1 MQEKVLI
8 VASSGRMLAQAAYQ
22 IGLKPIVIDVFA
34 DIDTQYFAHH
44 FIKIPSLATTHLID
58 SVEECIKRYSLTHV
72 LYGSGFEYYPES
84 LRYLSN
90 RLEILGNQYPTF
102 KTLQEKSLF
111 FSTLDV
117 FEISYPKVS
126 FSMPEYA
133 DAWLI
138 KPMKGQGG
146 IGIRRVLKGHKESGA
161 VYWQKLQDGNQYSVL
176 FLADGK
182 QAQVIG
188 FNTQWSENLSAN
200 AEFIFSGI
208 INSCDLTD
216 EYKQIVIGWLVKLV
230 PAFGLQGLNSLDF
243 IQGGDGCIYVLEINP
258 RPSASM
264 QLYDA
269 DLLGKHILA
278 CKGVL
283 AHDLTIQ
290 TRIVGY
296 QIIYAEYDV
305 IIPQQF
311 LWPSDVVDIPKA
323 GALINKGQPICSIIA
338 HAKKSQ
344 LVFEQ
349 LAIKHQQLIKN
360 LEGTN

>member
-1 MQEKVLI
+1 M
-8 VASSGRMLAQAAYQ
+8 
-22 IGLKPIVIDVFA
+22 
-34 DIDTQYFAHH
+34 
-44 FIKIPSLATTHLID
+44 
-58 SVEECIKRYSLTHV
+58 HV

-84 LRYLSN
+84 LSYLSD
-90 RLEILGNQYPTF
+90 RLSILGNQYPTF
-102 KTLQEKSLF
+102 KTQQEKSLF

-117 FEISYPKVS
+117 VGIPYPKVS

-133 DAWLI
+133 DGWLI
-138 KPMKGQGG
+138 KPMHGQGG
-146 IGIRRVLKGHKESGA
+146 IGIKRFLKSHTSVDS
-161 VYWQKLQDGNQYSVL
+161 VYWQKFQNGNQCSVL

-182 QAQVIG
+182 QVQVIG
-188 FNTQWSENLSAN
+188 FNTQWSANLNVN

-216 EYKQIVIGWLVKLV
+216 EYKQIVIGWLVRLV
-230 PAFGLQGLNSLDF
+230 PAFGLKGLNSLDF

-278 CKGVL
+278 CRGVL
-283 AHDLTIQ
+283 THDLPIQ
-290 TRIVGY
+290 TRITGY
-296 QIIYAEYDV
+296 QIIYAEHDLM
-305 IIPQQF
+305 IPPQF
-311 LWPSDVVDIPKA
+311 LWPEDVMDIPKV
-323 GALINKGQPICSIIA
+323 GALIRKGQPICSIIA
-338 HAKKSQ
+338 HAKNSQ

-349 LAIKHQQLIKN
+349 LAIKNQQLIKN